1 MTVTVTGSGRYIK
14 SVKYGAEICPSAVIP
29 EEPPAGDEI
38 EIVLG
43 VPELPYVAYISA
55 ILLSSRFDPTE
66 RSLVLSL
73 KAFRGHYSE
82 TTVLSPWEPRSVSVN
97 GAKLNKGWSFSR
109 SEGIC
114 EVKIGFIHESTQA
127 TVMVHF

>member
-1 MTVTVTGSGRYIK
+1 
-14 SVKYGAEICPSAVIP
+14 VKYGAEICPSAVIP